1 MKTYYLFI
9 TMMSLLFSNA
19 KAQSDRE
26 IATDLLKLR
35 DFSIKYDT
43 YIQSM
48 PTKHPEAMKEAEKN
62 YRNQIDLI
70 KNGPNRNLFIK
81 FLDKATGVDS
91 LKYKD
96 MPAMNYIYMS
106 TVEMQKLSALPNLLE
121 YYKVVKYS
129 LFTLNKEELFRP
141 EEVPF
146 LKYKEK
152 LRKRTIAPFK

>member
-1 MKTYYLFI
+1 M
-9 TMMSLLFSNA
+9 MMSLLFSNG

-26 IATDLLKLR
+26 IATNLLKLR

-43 YIQSM
+43 YIKSM
-48 PTKHPEAMKEAEKN
+48 PTKHPEAMKEVEKN
-62 YRNQIDLI
+62 YRNQIDII

-81 FLDKATGVDS
+81 FLDKATGADS

-129 LFTLNKEELFRP
+129 LFTLNKEELVRP
-141 EEVPF
+141 EKVPF

-152 LRKRTIAPFK
+152 LRKRPMAPFK